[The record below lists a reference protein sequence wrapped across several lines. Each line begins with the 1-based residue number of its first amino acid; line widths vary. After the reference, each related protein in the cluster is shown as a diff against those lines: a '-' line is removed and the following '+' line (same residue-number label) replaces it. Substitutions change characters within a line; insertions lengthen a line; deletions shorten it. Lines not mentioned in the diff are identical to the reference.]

1 MKNYSEKIVER
12 LEAVT
17 KQAADAEMSTIQFSY
32 ISDLAS
38 MECTS
43 VEGLLDY
50 LESKIAEFIRTR
62 ERKGHLS
69 KGNL

>member
-1 MKNYSEKIVER
+1 

-17 KQAADAEMSTIQFSY
+17 KQAADAEMSTIQFSH

-50 LESKIAEFIRTR
+50 YESKIAEFIRTR

-69 KGNL
+69 KG